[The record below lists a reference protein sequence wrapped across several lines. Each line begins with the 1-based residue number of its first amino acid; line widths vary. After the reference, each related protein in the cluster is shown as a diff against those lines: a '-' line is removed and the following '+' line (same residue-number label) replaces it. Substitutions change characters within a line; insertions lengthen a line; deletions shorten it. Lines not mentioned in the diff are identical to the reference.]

1 MLPVFSFTGVST
13 VFFERG
19 LIELRIGATM
29 TVSVFRLVDF
39 LLLTVPVGL
48 RSEVSA
54 LVSADVV
61 VDVPTWTLD
70 GRRTISLREAGTASG
85 TGFWL

>member
-1 MLPVFSFTGVST
+1 MSLLGGRRRVLEDRGALSSAFSSTGVSA

-29 TVSVFRLVDF
+29 TVSVFRLVEF
-39 LLLTVPVGL
+39 LLLTVLVGL
-48 RSEVSA
+48 RSEVCV

-61 VDVPTWTLD
+61 DVD
-70 GRRTISLREAGTASG
+70 A
-85 TGFWL
+85 